1 MPRATSISEGDPPFG
16 KIMLAG
22 SSRTS
27 RSCHSQPAIAA
38 QNAIRSSSDT
48 PLPGIIFGIQ
58 ISVAARC
65 GTGDPS
71 LAVDGRER

>member
-38 QNAIRSSSDT
+38 QNAIRSMT
-48 PLPGIIFGIQ
+48 
-58 ISVAARC
+58 
-65 GTGDPS
+65 
-71 LAVDGRER
+71 LASTEVLEGGAVWLRYKLQNG